1 MSWGDLDNDGDI
13 DLAIAGIEIDDQD
26 NENYVFD
33 IYYRKDGEDLFVKE
47 NDHNRDGFINGW
59 LEIVDLDG
67 DADNDII
74 YSGENQ
80 SGNPTNGRI
89 LNTFIPQNQGNDW
102 WSQEQWRLINS
113 AVGIYNVG
121 DRTTFITTRF
131 IIKTI

>member
-1 MSWGDLDNDGDI
+1 MT
-13 DLAIAGIEIDDQD
+13 QD

-33 IYYRKDGEDLFVKE
+33 IYYRKDGEDLFVK

-89 LNTFIPQNQGNDW
+89 LN
-102 WSQEQWRLINS
+102 
-113 AVGIYNVG
+113 IYTAK
-121 DRTTFITTRF
+121 RR
-131 IIKTI
+131 K